1 MAKSTLSQN
10 SETKKWPQIVAAL
23 IGSNN
28 FYSKPR

>member
-23 IGSNN
+23 IGSDN